1 MPKRPADLLECL
13 RKSNEDEPAPV
24 PIREAPLPEKTVPMV
39 VLRRSQV
46 TVAAVAA
53 GLALILVFLLGLGI
67 GGGDEPEAD
76 NSINQGVWGIR
87 VVSYEDTERGHTYAR
102 VTQNLLQQLDL
113 DEVTLQRI
121 PSQHLIVVMV
131 GSWLNDPTDNARA
144 AEILAKVQNMSAR
157 GMNRAFPD
165 AQIWSIQR

>member
-1 MPKRPADLLECL
+1 MPKPPTDLLEFL
-13 RKSNEDEPAPV
+13 RQSGEDEPAPE
-24 PIREAPLPEKTVPMV
+24 PIREGPRPERTVPMM

-46 TVAAVAA
+46 TVAGVAA
-53 GLALILVFLLGLGI
+53 GLALVLVFLLGLGL
-67 GGGDEPEAD
+67 GGGDEPEA
-76 NSINQGVWGIR
+76 NSSIGQRVWGIR
-87 VVSYEDTERGHTYAR
+87 VVSYKDTEQGRADAR
-102 VTQNLLQQLDL
+102 TTQNLLQQLDL

-121 PSQHLIVVMV
+121 PSQRRIVVMV
-131 GSWLNDPTDNARA
+131 GSWLNNPKDNAKA